1 MDSGQEVR
9 FNIREHPHLDYGYAV
24 TSHSSQAR
32 PRSEV
37 LIHVDTEK
45 SELLVNN
52 RFAYVSVFGALNTTP
67 TSIQMTDASFPVVSV
82 VKVCNVQQPKWNKSW
97 LGRRPNRLAS
107 EGGGPPKRSKVIVS
121 E

>member
-9 FNIREHPHLDYGYAV
+9 LNIREHPHLDYGYAL
-24 TSHSSQAR
+24 TSHRSQGQTADR
-32 PRSEV
+32 A

-52 RFAYVSVFGALNTTP
+52 RFASYSFHGPNTTP
-67 TSIQMTDASFPVVSV
+67 TSTQMTAASFPVVSV
-82 VKVCNVQQPKWNKSW
+82 AKVRKLRRPKWNSS
-97 LGRRPNRLAS
+97 LRRRPNRLAS
-107 EGGGPPKRSKVIVS
+107 EGDGPPKRSKVIVS